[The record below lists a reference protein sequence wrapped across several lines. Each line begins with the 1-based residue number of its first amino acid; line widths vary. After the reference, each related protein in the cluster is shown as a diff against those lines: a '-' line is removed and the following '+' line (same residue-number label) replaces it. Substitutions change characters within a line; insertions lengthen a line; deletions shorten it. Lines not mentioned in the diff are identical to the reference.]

1 MMQYSWDILVQMIE
15 NIESSLSL
23 QEAMKS
29 SCKASTTTILLDN
42 ELADY
47 ANDHIY
53 IKEWKE
59 GCLEQQLGWLS
70 LLLLSAFSSCS
81 ILFLSSLIYTKS

>member
-1 MMQYSWDILVQMIE
+1 MQYSWDILVQMIE
-15 NIESSLSL
+15 NIETSLSL

-59 GCLEQQLGWLS
+59 GCLEQQLGLVFFFFQPS
-70 LLLLSAFSSCS
+70 QVAQFCFGLLW
-81 ILFLSSLIYTKS
+81 YTKS